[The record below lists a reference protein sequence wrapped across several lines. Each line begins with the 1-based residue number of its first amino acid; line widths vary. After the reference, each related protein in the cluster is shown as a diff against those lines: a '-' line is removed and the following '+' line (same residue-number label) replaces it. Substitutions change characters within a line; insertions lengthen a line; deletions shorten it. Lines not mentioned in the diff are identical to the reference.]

1 MHGDIQIQAISAA
14 PNQLEGAAL
23 LPWLTRWSRTS
34 GGATRWGRRNSSCPV
49 GETAGT
55 LAREL
60 HRVSA
65 GLGAARR
72 RGSQGQ
78 EGGGDEEAGQ
88 VRLEGPLPP
97 VDGKG
102 GPRPRRATVRVFSA
116 KSRDPIFTF
125 NP

>member
-1 MHGDIQIQAISAA
+1 M
-14 PNQLEGAAL
+14 
-23 LPWLTRWSRTS
+23 
-34 GGATRWGRRNSSCPV
+34 
-49 GETAGT
+49 
-55 LAREL
+55 
-60 HRVSA
+60 SA

-125 NP
+125 NPLNWIAIPRQAMLRLCLVHENFCILVL